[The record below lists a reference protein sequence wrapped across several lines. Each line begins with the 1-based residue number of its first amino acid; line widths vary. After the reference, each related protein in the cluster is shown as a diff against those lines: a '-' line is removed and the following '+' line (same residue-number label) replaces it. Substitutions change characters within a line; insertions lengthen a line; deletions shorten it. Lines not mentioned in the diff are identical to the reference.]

1 MEDLLI
7 YYVTRYIF
15 RFIKSFIIKISC
27 IYIFKKLN
35 FYKYI
40 KIYLNQRMLLEISKN
55 HYTFDDDTSSD
66 YNDLYG
72 SDEKTYEEIKK
83 MIKDNIVFITDGCK
97 EKLIWKTV
105 KDNEVSCS
113 VTRSIPRILGEIE
126 VNEENKKSN
135 LNKIIK
141 KNIKN
146 ILLHNYDFIPFNPEN
161 IPSFTEPT
169 FNTFRG
175 FNVKYEKKF
184 KVDMKVIEPITN
196 HIKVLAN
203 YEDKSYEYI
212 LNYMSRIVKEPNK
225 KTGVCMVFMSD
236 QGAGKTTF
244 WEWFNREIIGKEWTL
259 TLSNNENIFRNF
271 NAEMQNKLVT
281 ILDEAQ
287 LDGSYKKK
295 SDQLKSLI
303 TQNYIRIEYKGLDP
317 VTMNDRNNYIILTN
331 NDFPVKVEQSDR
343 RFAIFKMSN
352 DKCGNN
358 DYFDKLNESFKD
370 DNVKKHFFHYLLQN
384 DISKFIPERDIPI
397 TEAKMELKKESCP
410 TPIKFALDLYKNGI
424 KMPFDRDYLD
434 DDNFSTL
441 TPNKVDTSNLY
452 RCYKDFVLKK
462 CPNDK
467 SYAESGFINQFNK
480 LLNIKTKTKKGEKT
494 TTITKEIL
502 KESLCKYF
510 KVKDLSE
517 IYVEE
522 IEYDSGVSSDE
533 ENEKNQKEGKPK
545 CKHCDIEFYMDESY
559 TLACGC
565 TAKANDELAYKEDTN
580 KEEYNKFNKFV
591 KPPTIY

>member
-1 MEDLLI
+1 MLI
-7 YYVTRYIF
+7 
-15 RFIKSFIIKISC
+15 
-27 IYIFKKLN
+27 
-35 FYKYI
+35 
-40 KIYLNQRMLLEISKN
+40 QISKN

-66 YNDLYG
+66 YNDLYD
-72 SDEKTYEEIKK
+72 SEEKTYEEIKK

-97 EKLIWKTV
+97 EKLVWKTI
-105 KDNEVSCS
+105 KDNEIICS
-113 VTRSIPRILGEIE
+113 VTKSIPRMLGETE
-126 VNEENKKSN
+126 VNDENNKKTN
-135 LNKIIK
+135 LSRIIK
-141 KNIKN
+141 KNIPG

-175 FNVKYEKKF
+175 FNVKYEKDF

-203 YEDKSYEYI
+203 YEDKSYKYI
-212 LNYMSRIVKEPNK
+212 INYMSRIIKEPNK
-225 KTGVCMVFMSD
+225 KTGVCMVFMSE
-236 QGAGKTTF
+236 QGAGKTSF
-244 WEWFNREIIGKEWTL
+244 WEWYNREIIGKEWTL

-343 RFAIFKMSN
+343 RFAIFRMSN

-358 DYFDKLNESFKD
+358 DYFDKLNEAFKD

-384 DISKFIPERDIPI
+384 DISKFIPERDIPV

-410 TPIKFALDLYKNGI
+410 TPIKYALDLYKNGI
-424 KMPFDRDYLD
+424 KLPFDSESLD
-434 DDNFSTL
+434 DDNYSTQK
-441 TPNKVDTSNLY
+441 PNKVDTSTLY
-452 RCYKDFVLKK
+452 RCYKDFVFKK

-467 SYAESGFINQFNK
+467 SYAESGFISQLNK
-480 LLNIKTKTKKGEKT
+480 LLNIKTQTKKGEKRT
-494 TTITKEIL
+494 IITKNIL
-502 KESLCKYF
+502 KESLCNYF

-522 IEYDSGVSSDE
+522 IEYDSAISSDE
-533 ENEKNQKEGKPK
+533 ENDKKEENYAPK
-545 CKHCDIEFYMDESY
+545 CPKCNIQFAIGADGYLSCKCSE
-559 TLACGC
+559 
-565 TAKANDELAYKEDTN
+565 AN
-580 KEEYNKFNKFV
+580 YNKFAKYQK
-591 KPPTIY
+591 KPEIY